1 MAMDEMSFV
10 VTTLERINTKLD
22 KHDDKIDMIVQAMQQ
37 LIKVDVENKEIKES
51 LARAFKRLEIMEQQQ
66 ASDGC
71 PAHKAFLA
79 VRAEQLKA
87 FEALAEECEEKHETI
102 NKRLETLEQKP
113 LKAIDKVWM
122 ALLGAIGT
130 GVGGWLLIKLGVG
143 K

>member
-66 ASDGC
+66 SSDGC